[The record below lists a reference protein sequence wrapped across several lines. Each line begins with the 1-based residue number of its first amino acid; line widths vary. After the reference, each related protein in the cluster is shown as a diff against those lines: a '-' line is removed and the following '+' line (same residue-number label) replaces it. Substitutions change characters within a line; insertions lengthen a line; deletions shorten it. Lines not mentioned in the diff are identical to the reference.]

1 MKLVRPFRA
10 PVAVVSYLPEA
21 SVPDIEVSLKSWT
34 SASFS
39 NIVIVGANDTFHSQ
53 LEVTIS
59 NISKYVN

>member
-39 NIVIVGANDTFHSQ
+39 NIVIVGANTFHSQ